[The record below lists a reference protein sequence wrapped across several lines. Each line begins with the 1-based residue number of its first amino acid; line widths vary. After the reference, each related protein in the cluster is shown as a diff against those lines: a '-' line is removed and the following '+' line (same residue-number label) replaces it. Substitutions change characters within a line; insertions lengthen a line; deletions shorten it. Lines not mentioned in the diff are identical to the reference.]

1 MSDTSH
7 FFSFKHYFEIAT
19 FVLVMIQTTQN
30 VGMHFLS
37 VSNCFCC
44 TRINVYTKYVA
55 GAFRDQSLG
64 EGRGQKYQRSPFGCK
79 MEMQRTWGKLRRF
92 PPWFFNTKSFK
103 KLTIFRARPGK
114 NRQCF
119 SLYQKCAARRENCY
133 NFHPQIASQTP

>member
-19 FVLVMIQTTQN
+19 FVLLMIQTTQN

-44 TRINVYTKYVA
+44 TCIIVYTKYVA

-64 EGRGQKYQRSPFGCK
+64 EGRGQNTKGPPLDAKCKCSVHGGNHEGSPLGCLIRK
-79 MEMQRTWGKLRRF
+79 ALKFDHFSRTPWGKTDNFSAFTRYA
-92 PPWFFNTKSFK
+92 PPDAKIV
-103 KLTIFRARPGK
+103 TI
-114 NRQCF
+114 
-119 SLYQKCAARRENCY
+119 STL
-133 NFHPQIASQTP
+133 